1 MAPIPKRK
9 TERAPP
15 IDKLLK
21 PAIGVGLAL
30 LVYQFFKGLDAEVC
44 GRAVYSVQCTVYSVQ
59 CTVDLN
65 YTVKRRDLLHEATVV
80 SIISYSHFLVPTC

>member
-30 LVYQFFKGLDAEVC
+30 LAYQFFKGLDAEVRN
-44 GRAVYSVQCTVYSVQ
+44 GR
-59 CTVDLN
+59 N
-65 YTVKRRDLLHEATVV
+65 
-80 SIISYSHFLVPTC
+80 